1 MERNFALA
9 LGRSFSRDR
18 DAHET
23 FGLCAWR
30 ENRMR
35 VAIYARVS
43 TDDRGQAPENQLAQ
57 LRAWCAST
65 DHVIVAEFVD
75 HVSGAKGADKRPQ
88 FAAMLDAAHRRQ
100 FDLLLV
106 WALDRLSREGMVPT
120 ILHLQRLAAAGVVF
134 HSYTEPL
141 LSTDS
146 EMVRDIVLAVMASL
160 AKMERQKI
168 SERTK
173 AGLERARAKGKRIG
187 RAPFSG
193 ANLQKLRMALDTG
206 LSWHAASIATGI
218 PYSTVKKHARAL
230 GYSPV
235 ERRRASVS

>member
-1 MERNFALA
+1 
-9 LGRSFSRDR
+9 
-18 DAHET
+18 
-23 FGLCAWR
+23 
-30 ENRMR
+30 MR

-43 TDDRGQAPENQLAQ
+43 TDDRGQDSENQLAQ
-57 LRAWCAST
+57 LRTWCTAA
-65 DHVIVAEFVD
+65 DHTIVAEFVD
-75 HVSGAKGADKRPQ
+75 HASGAKGADKRLQ

-120 ILHLQRLAAAGVVF
+120 ILHLQRLAAAGVAF

-146 EMVRDIVLAVMASL
+146 EVVRDIVLAVMASL

-173 AGLERARAKGKRIG
+173 AGLERARAKGKRLG
-187 RAPFSG
+187 RAPFSR
-193 ANLQKLRMALDTG
+193 ANRTILRMVLDAG
-206 LSWHAASIATGI
+206 MSWHAASVETHLA
-218 PYSTVKKHARAL
+218 YSTVRKHARL
-230 GYSPV
+230 MGYQPPGRS
-235 ERRRASVS
+235 AS